1 MIFGVDGDYTLF
13 SAMGN
18 NVLNGGLD
26 NDHLIDDNGND
37 TLDGGD
43 DSDLC
48 FDKYGNNSFASCEV
62 TSE

>member
-1 MIFGVDGDYTLF
+1 
-13 SAMGN
+13 MGN
-18 NVLNGGLD
+18 DVLNGGLG
-26 NDHLIDDNGND
+26 NDHLIDNNGND
-37 TLDGGD
+37 TLDGRD

>member
-1 MIFGVDGDYTLF
+1 MF